1 MQRIPLDSP
10 WKVNECVLFN
20 NEYLSVNQLAKM
32 LHVPA
37 RDVMYHS
44 GKTVVTKIPNCRQF
58 RRFISVENLRTVLM
72 SMKKDYTWLDES
84 TIDRCLAQINDSKA
98 TPYSL
103 ETNND
108 KEEEES
114 SSSSSYEDV
123 ESEEEPLRVIRKRG
137 RPRKEGGVHIA
148 SAVAFLNEIRQYVGT
163 QAVQAYMLTDD
174 YQQKCREAIQ
184 ERLPRLELMV
194 MQQLRPQVEE
204 TLRCELAPV
213 VERKLREEFL
223 RKRPRSDYELINELL

>member
-1 MQRIPLDSP
+1 
-10 WKVNECVLFN
+10 
-20 NEYLSVNQLAKM
+20 M

-44 GKTVVTKIPNCRQF
+44 SNKVVTKIPNCRQF
-58 RRFISVENLRTVLM
+58 RRFISVANLRMVLT
-72 SMKKDYTWLDES
+72 SMKKDYPWLDES

-98 TPYSL
+98 TLYSL
-103 ETNND
+103 EAND
-108 KEEEES
+108 DKDYKHEEEEF
-114 SSSSSYEDV
+114 SSSSYEDV

-148 SAVAFLNEIRQYVGT
+148 SAAAFLNEIRQYVGT

-204 TLRCELAPV
+204 TLRCELAPM